1 MYLNK
6 YHWGKKLPDWMNFRK
21 YLSWISMNK
30 EKGFKIELIWGKVLL
45 NENGWGKR
53 VQDWMHLGKYESWS
67 SFSLAEEE
75 ESRLNEVEEISAW
88 ISILRKKGFR

>member
-1 MYLNK
+1 
-6 YHWGKKLPDWMNFRK
+6 
-21 YLSWISMNK
+21 MNK

-75 ESRLNEVEEISAW
+75 ESKLNEVEEISAW
-88 ISILRKKGFR
+88 ISIFQINNKMKLRNF